1 MMLFIQRLT
10 APQLLPQG
18 SQRKSTIL
26 KLPLR
31 KTCALAATLLLS
43 ATTAS
48 AAEPQS
54 ISPAAL
60 QADLRLAAETIERNH
75 PDLAHSVDPSRFE
88 RAVKD
93 IERQLVRP
101 MSQTEAWATL
111 ARLNPLLADGHLL
124 IGLADWRGDS
134 AAALKQ
140 GTAFFPFE
148 VALDQAGDLRIVA
161 ALGGSTTPLAG
172 ARIKRINGRDTHEV
186 TRELL
191 ARAHGDTPAFR
202 AALLSQ
208 RWWLFYQKLYGTP
221 AAYDLVLEGASQR
234 KYRVPA
240 SRELPAVLQ
249 RDASFERL
257 FSCEFLRNDGALL
270 TVGAFYWPDK
280 QRYFAFTRDCFARL
294 KDAGVKRLVID
305 VRTNGGG
312 DDDMW
317 KDGIL
322 RYIADRPYKHASR
335 AIKRVLEA
343 DPRKGEVAGQ
353 IVDGVVPSDTKPVA
367 DEPLR
372 FGGSVY
378 VLVGPQTY
386 SSAVLFSNVVQDYGF
401 AKVAGV
407 GSAVRTRQSGGTRS
421 LKLPNTGL
429 VLSYPRFVLT
439 RPSEKVEPL
448 LLEPDMPLADD
459 PLRPRAAVEALLT
472 THDQIAAECPKS
484 RTEVQR
490 D

>member
-1 MMLFIQRLT
+1 M
-10 APQLLPQG
+10 
-18 SQRKSTIL
+18 

-31 KTCALAATLLLS
+31 TTYALAAALLLS
-43 ATTAS
+43 ATAAA
-48 AAEPQS
+48 AAEPQQP

-60 QADLRLAAETIERNH
+60 QADLRLAIETIERSH

-111 ARLNPLLADGHLL
+111 AQLNPVLADGHLL
-124 IGLADWRGDS
+124 IGFADWRGDS

-140 GTAFFPFE
+140 GTALFPFE
-148 VALDQAGDLRIVA
+148 VALDQVGDLRIVA
-161 ALGGSTTPLAG
+161 ALGGAATPLAG
-172 ARIKRINGRDTHEV
+172 TRIKRINGRHTREV
-186 TRELL
+186 ARELL
-191 ARAHGDTPAFR
+191 ARAHGDTPLFR
-202 AALLSQ
+202 SALLSQ

-221 AAYDLVLEGASQR
+221 AAYDLVLEGAPR
-234 KYRVPA
+234 REYRVPA

-257 FSCEFLRNDGALL
+257 FGCELLRNDGALL

-280 QRYFAFTRDCFARL
+280 QRYFALTRDCFARL

-317 KDGIL
+317 KEGIL

-335 AIKRVLEA
+335 GIKRVLEA
-343 DPRKGEVAGQ
+343 DPSKGEVAGQ
-353 IVDGVVPSDTKPVA
+353 IVDGLVPSDTKPVT

-407 GSAVRTRQSGGTRS
+407 GGAVRTRQSGGTRS
-421 LKLPNTGL
+421 LTLPNTGL
-429 VLSYPRFVLT
+429 VLSYPRFVLA
-439 RPSEKVEPL
+439 RPSGKVEPL
-448 LLEPDMPLADD
+448 LLQPDLPLTDD
-459 PLRPRAAVEALLT
+459 PLRPRAAIDALMAA
-472 THDQIAAECPKS
+472 HDAIAAERPKPG
-484 RTEVQR
+484 TEVAR